1 MLEGRL
7 GLAPENLSRV
17 LGGDTFER
25 EEMILK
31 LLIQIALLGVPWRLR
46 RILLNA
52 LLRYSIHPSA
62 KIGISLVM
70 VDSLVMEAGSR
81 IGHLNMIRNLRLVEM
96 GEQATIGRTNYIS
109 GYRTSPHGSFQDHGD
124 RISSLRMGAHS
135 AITNSHHIDCTDA
148 VEIGSFS
155 TIAGYNTQVLTHSID
170 LVSSKQT
177 CGKVTIGSYC
187 FIGTRVVFLAGVSIA
202 DGVIVGA
209 GSVVNKSLEEC
220 YCLYGGVPAKF
231 VKNMVGCAYHERT
244 VGAVA

>member
-1 MLEGRL
+1 M
-7 GLAPENLSRV
+7 A
-17 LGGDTFER
+17 
-25 EEMILK
+25 LK

-46 RILLNA
+46 RVLLNA
-52 LLRYSIHPSA
+52 FFKFSIDPSA
-62 KIGISLVM
+62 KIGLSIVL
-70 VDSLVMEAGSR
+70 VDSLVMGPGSR
-81 IGHLNMIRNLRLVEM
+81 IGHLNVIRNLRVVEM
-96 GEQATIGRTNYIS
+96 GEYATIGRTNFVS
-109 GYRTSPHGSFQDHGD
+109 GYRTSPHGSFLEHGD
-124 RISSLRMGAHS
+124 RISRLRMGAHS

-155 TIAGYNTQVLTHSID
+155 TIAGYNTQILTHSID

-187 FIGTRVVFLAGVSIA
+187 FIGTRVVFLAGVSAA

-209 GSVVNKSLEEC
+209 GSVVNKPLEEC

-244 VGAVA
+244 IGAVA